1 MNSKDLAKDL
11 IGFIDNSP
19 CAFFAVKEIENELK
33 KSDYKELKEED
44 KWNLS
49 LGSKY
54 YVKKNDSA
62 ILAFD
67 IPKKK
72 DDLAFKII
80 ASHSDSPCF
89 RVKSQPD
96 IYQNGYHKLNTE
108 VYGGAILHTWFDRAL
123 SLAGRVYTRN
133 EKDALHP
140 HMHLLNIDKDLM
152 SIVSLCI
159 HQNREVNKGFDINA
173 QKDTLP
179 ILELIND
186 TVEKLKLEDV
196 IAKELKVKREDILDF
211 DLFAYDREAGKILGL
226 NNEFMQVGRLDNL
239 AMAHLSYKALLAKK
253 ATKFINL
260 IYVSDNEEVG
270 SMTKQGANSPFLKNV
285 MRRIIL
291 ALGLDDEEF
300 YRVKA
305 KSFMISSDLA
315 HAYHPNYPEK
325 CDITNMPRMGEGVC
339 IKYAA
344 NQSYTSDAESAA
356 VFKQFAT
363 KAGAKVQAFLNRSDV
378 RGGSTIG
385 PISSTQLDIK
395 SVDIGN
401 PILAMHSIR
410 EFGSVED
417 HYNLYK
423 IFTEFFK

>member
-11 IGFIDNSP
+11 ISFIDNSP

-33 KSDYKELKEED
+33 ESDYKELKEED

-89 RVKSQPD
+89 RVKPQPD

-186 TVEKLKLEDV
+186 TVENLKLEDV

-253 ATKFINL
+253 ASKFINL

>member
-11 IGFIDNSP
+11 IKFIDNSP
-19 CAFFAVKEIENELK
+19 CAFFAVKTIEDELNK
-33 KSDYKELKEED
+33 NDYKELKEED
-44 KWNLS
+44 KWKLK
-49 LGSKY
+49 LGGKY
-54 YVKKNDSA
+54 FIKKNDSA
-62 ILAFD
+62 ILAFNLPKD
-67 IPKKK
+67 I

-89 RVKSQPD
+89 RIKPQAD

-108 VYGGAILHTWFDRAL
+108 VYGGAILHTWFDRSL
-123 SLAGRVYTRN
+123 SLAGRVYTKN
-133 EKDALHP
+133 KKDAFHP
-140 HMHLLNIDKDLM
+140 QMHLLNIDKDIM

-159 HQNREVNKGFDINA
+159 HQNREVNKGFEINA

-186 TVEKLKLEDV
+186 TMEKLKLEDI
-196 IAKELKVKREDILDF
+196 IAKELNVKKEEILDF
-211 DLFAYDREAGKILGL
+211 DLFLYDREGGKILGL
-226 NNEFMQVGRLDNL
+226 NDEFMQVGRLDNL
-239 AMAHLSYKALLAKK
+239 AMAHLSYKALVETNASKY
-253 ATKFINL
+253 INL

-270 SMTKQGANSPFLKNV
+270 SMTKQGANSPFLKNI

-291 ALGLDDEEF
+291 SLGMNDEDF
-300 YRVKA
+300 YSIKA

-325 CDITNMPRMGEGVC
+325 CDITNMPKMGEGVC

-344 NQSYTSDAESAA
+344 NQSYTSDAESASI
-356 VFKQFAT
+356 FKQFAE

-401 PILAMHSIR
+401 PILAMHSVR

-417 HYNLYK
+417 HFNLYK
-423 IFTEFFK
+423 IFKEFFK

>member
-11 IGFIDNSP
+11 ISFIDNSP

-33 KSDYKELKEED
+33 ESDYKELKEED

-89 RVKSQPD
+89 RVKPQPD

-140 HMHLLNIDKDLM
+140 HLHLLNIDKDLM

-253 ATKFINL
+253 ASKFINL

-291 ALGLDDEEF
+291 ALGLDDEEL

>member
-89 RVKSQPD
+89 RVKPQPD

-179 ILELIND
+179 ILGLIND

-253 ATKFINL
+253 ASKFINL

-378 RGGSTIG
+378 RGGSTVG

>member
-11 IGFIDNSP
+11 IKFIDNSP
-19 CAFFAVKEIENELK
+19 CAFFAVKTIEDELNK
-33 KSDYKELKEED
+33 NDYKELKEED
-44 KWNLS
+44 KWKLK
-49 LGSKY
+49 LGEKY
-54 YVKKNDSA
+54 FIKKNDSA
-62 ILAFD
+62 ILAFNLPKD
-67 IPKKK
+67 I

-89 RVKSQPD
+89 RIKPQAD

-123 SLAGRVYTRN
+123 SLSGRVYTKN
-133 EKDALHP
+133 KKAAFHP
-140 HMHLLNIDKDLM
+140 HKHLLNIDKDIM

-159 HQNREVNKGFDINA
+159 HQNREVNKGFEINA

-179 ILELIND
+179 ILELVKDIM
-186 TVEKLKLEDV
+186 EKLKLEDI
-196 IAKELKVKREDILDF
+196 IAKELNVKKEEILDF
-211 DLFAYDREAGKILGL
+211 DLFLYDREGGKIIGL
-226 NNEFMQVGRLDNL
+226 NDEFMQVGRLDNL
-239 AMAHLSYKALLAKK
+239 AMAHLSYKALVETNASKY
-253 ATKFINL
+253 INL

-270 SMTKQGANSPFLKNV
+270 SMTKQGANSPFLKNII
-285 MRRIIL
+285 RRIIL
-291 ALGLDDEEF
+291 SLGMEDED
-300 YRVKA
+300 YYSIKA

-325 CDITNMPRMGEGVC
+325 CDITNMPKMGEGVC

-344 NQSYTSDAESAA
+344 NQSYTSDAESASI
-356 VFKQFAT
+356 FKQFAE

-401 PILAMHSIR
+401 PILAMHSVR

-417 HYNLYK
+417 HFNLYK
-423 IFTEFFK
+423 IFKEFFK

>member
-1 MNSKDLAKDL
+1 MNSKDLALDL
-11 IGFIDNSP
+11 INFIDDSP
-19 CAFFAVKEIENELK
+19 CAFFAVKAIEDELLK
-33 KSDYKELKEED
+33 NDYKELKEED
-44 KWNLS
+44 KWDIS
-49 LGSKY
+49 LGGKY
-54 YVKKNDSA
+54 FIKKNDSA
-62 ILAFD
+62 ILAFNV
-67 IPKKK
+67 PTST

-89 RVKSQPD
+89 RIKPSPD

-108 VYGGAILHTWFDRAL
+108 VYGGAILHTWFDREL
-123 SLAGRVYTRN
+123 SLAGRVYTKN

-140 HMHLLNIDKDLM
+140 HMHLLNIDKNLM

-159 HQNREVNKGFDINA
+159 HQNRDVNKGFDINA

-179 ILELIND
+179 ILELVND
-186 TVEKLKLEDV
+186 TIEKLKLEDI
-196 IAKELKVKREDILDF
+196 IAKELNVKKEDVLDY
-211 DLFAYDREAGKILGL
+211 DLFTYDRQKGNLLGL
-226 NNEFMQVGRLDNL
+226 NDEFIHVGRQDNL
-239 AMAHLSYKALLAKK
+239 AMAHLSYKALIDNTAS
-253 ATKFINL
+253 KFINL

-270 SMTKQGANSPFLKNV
+270 SMTKQGANSPFLKNI
-285 MRRIIL
+285 MRRITL
-291 ALGLDDEEF
+291 ALGLDDEDF
-300 YRVKA
+300 YRAKA

-325 CDITNMPRMGEGVC
+325 CDITNTPKMGEGVC

-344 NQSYTSDAESAA
+344 NQSYTSDSESASI
-356 VFKQFAT
+356 FKQFAD
-363 KAGAKVQAFLNRSDV
+363 KAGAKVQAFLNRSDT

-401 PILAMHSIR
+401 PILAMHSVR

-423 IFTEFFK
+423 IFEEFFK

>member
-1 MNSKDLAKDL
+1 MNSKDLAMDL
-11 IGFIDNSP
+11 INFIDASP
-19 CAFFAVKEIENELK
+19 CAFFAVKAIEEELNK
-33 KSDYKELKEED
+33 NDYKELKEED
-44 KWNLS
+44 KWDLD
-49 LGSKY
+49 LGGKY
-54 YVKKNDSA
+54 FVKKNDSA

-67 IPKKK
+67 LPKTKE
-72 DDLAFKII
+72 DLAFKII

-89 RVKSQPD
+89 RIKPAAD

-123 SLAGRVYTRN
+123 SIAGRVYIKN

-140 HMHLLNIDKDLM
+140 QMHLVNIDKDLM

-159 HQNREVNKGFDINA
+159 HQHREVNKGFEINA

-186 TVEKLKLEDV
+186 TMEKLKLED
-196 IAKELKVKREDILDF
+196 ILAKELKVAREDILDF
-211 DLFAYDREAGKILGL
+211 DLFLYDREGGKILGL
-226 NNEFMQVGRLDNL
+226 NEEFMQIGRLDNL
-239 AMAHLSYKALLAKK
+239 AMAHLSYKALLAND
-253 ATKFINL
+253 ASDAINL

-285 MRRIIL
+285 MRRIVL

-300 YRVKA
+300 YRAKA

-325 CDITNMPRMGEGVC
+325 CDITNLPKMGEGVC

-344 NQSYTSDAESAA
+344 NQSYTSDAESAS
-356 VFKQFAT
+356 VFKQFAE

-401 PILAMHSIR
+401 PILAMHSVR